1 MSIKPKSTEYFLKQ
15 IAMQLLR
22 IANSLE
28 IIESFYSSDDGDKPP
43 LN

>member
-1 MSIKPKSTEYFLKQ
+1 MSQIEKVLHQ
-15 IAMQLLR
+15 IAMQLFR

-28 IIESFYSSDDGDKPP
+28 VIEQFYSKDDGDKP